1 MQDLIVKKQKEFIE
15 FYKRLIVSDL
25 TEKDRKFIDFYN
37 NMNNWNPP
45 TYRQLMEYMG
55 YKSKCA
61 VSKKIKKLKSQ
72 LI

>member
-1 MQDLIVKKQKEFIE
+1 MKP
-15 FYKRLIVSDL
+15 
-25 TEKDRKFIDFYN
+25 KDQKFIKFYN
-37 NMNNWNPP
+37 DMNNWNPP
-45 TYRQLMEYMG
+45 NYRQLMEHMG